1 MSNEETTNQAV
12 TNFVDELNK
21 PTVFDQVAEFH
32 RAFGLPLFEEQTP
45 ADAKLSELRIRL
57 LKEEYDE
64 LKKAVEEKDLVEIAD
79 ALADMTYI
87 ICGTAHSYGITLNN
101 GWEPEYYDFEQ
112 APPEAIDEYPDEMN
126 MHLVV
131 LELLY
136 EAYERYEKHH
146 HYEGIQQSMFSMM
159 MEIAALAYLCQIPFK
174 KVFDEVHAS
183 NMTKLMPDGSVL
195 RREDGK
201 VIKPPHFRK
210 PDLRA
215 VIFGG

>member
-1 MSNEETTNQAV
+1 MNNEADKIITDLKT
-12 TNFVDELNK
+12 

-32 RAFGLPLFEEQTP
+32 KAFGLPIFEEITP
-45 ADAKLSELRIRL
+45 ADDKLRELRIRL

-64 LKKAVEEKDLVEIAD
+64 LKAAVKDKDLVEIAD

-101 GWEPEYYDFEQ
+101 GWEPEYFDFDQ
-112 APPEAIDEYPDEMN
+112 PPPEIIDEYPDEMN

-131 LELLY
+131 IELLY

-146 HYEGIQQSMFSMM
+146 HYEGIQQALFSMM

-183 NMTKLMPDGSVL
+183 NMTKLDPITKKPI
-195 RREDGK
+195 RRADGK
-201 VIKPPHFRK
+201 IIKPNGWMPPNIK
-210 PDLRA
+210 GILYP
-215 VIFGG
+215 